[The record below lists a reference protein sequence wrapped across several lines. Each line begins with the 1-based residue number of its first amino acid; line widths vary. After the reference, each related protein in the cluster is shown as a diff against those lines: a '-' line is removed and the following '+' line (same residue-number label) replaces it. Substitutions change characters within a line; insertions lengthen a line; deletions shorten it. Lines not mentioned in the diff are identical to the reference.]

1 MIELTEI
8 LAPLAG
14 AVGGGGIVELLH
26 WRSNKRKAA
35 AEATKAEAEAGDTRI
50 DAMSKLVDQMQEQE
64 DKYINLINNKDARIE
79 EVLQQNIAL
88 KSEATS
94 AELLMCVN
102 LGCPL
107 RKPVQGQGKK
117 WYEAH
122 SDSPDIGAN
131 YTPINML
138 LKMYGKRK
146 AEMLEE
152 ASNTDSEGYDHEPM
166 EGHDNEHEP
175 NITEEVEE

>member
-1 MIELTEI
+1 MNDLLLQI
-8 LAPLAG
+8 LMPLAG
-14 AVGGGGIVELLH
+14 AVGGGGIVEILH

-64 DKYINLINNKDARIE
+64 DKYIEQLNNKDARIE
-79 EVLQQNIAL
+79 EVLQQNIAIR
-88 KSEATS
+88 SEATS

-131 YTPINML
+131 YTPINVL
-138 LKMYGKRK
+138 LKMYGDRKKRMIQE
-146 AEMLEE
+146 AEEDV
-152 ASNTDSEGYDHEPM
+152 SDS
-166 EGHDNEHEP
+166 
-175 NITEEVEE
+175 

>member
-1 MIELTEI
+1 MNDLIMQI
-8 LAPLAG
+8 LMPLAG

-64 DKYINLINNKDARIE
+64 DKYINLINSKDARIE
-79 EVLQQNIAL
+79 EVLQNNIAL

-131 YTPINML
+131 YTPINVL
-138 LKMYGKRK
+138 LKMYGDRKKRMIQE
-146 AEMLEE
+146 AEEDNE
-152 ASNTDSEGYDHEPM
+152 QDENTD
-166 EGHDNEHEP
+166 
-175 NITEEVEE
+175 

>member
-1 MIELTEI
+1 MNDLLMQIMM
-8 LAPLAG
+8 PLAG
-14 AVGGGGIVELLH
+14 AVGGGGIVEILH

-64 DKYINLINNKDARIE
+64 DKYINLINSKDARIE
-79 EVLQQNIAL
+79 EVLQNNIAL

-131 YTPINML
+131 YTPINVL
-138 LKMYGKRK
+138 LKMYGDRKKRMIQE
-146 AEMLEE
+146 AEE
-152 ASNTDSEGYDHEPM
+152 AGDENTD
-166 EGHDNEHEP
+166 
-175 NITEEVEE
+175 

>member
-1 MIELTEI
+1 MNDLLMQI
-8 LAPLAG
+8 LMPLAG
-14 AVGGGGIVELLH
+14 AVGGGGIVEFLH
-26 WRSNKRKAA
+26 WKANRRKAN

-64 DKYINLINNKDARIE
+64 DKYIALINDKDARIE
-79 EVLQQNIAL
+79 AVLRDNIAL

-131 YTPINML
+131 YTPINVL
-138 LKMYGKRK
+138 LKMYGDKKKRMIQE
-146 AEMLEE
+146 AEEGEGDGTE
-152 ASNTDSEGYDHEPM
+152 AEG
-166 EGHDNEHEP
+166 
-175 NITEEVEE
+175 

>member
-1 MIELTEI
+1 MNDLLMQI
-8 LAPLAG
+8 LMPLAG
-14 AVGGGGIVELLH
+14 AVGGGGIVELFHL
-26 WRSNKRKAA
+26 RANKRKAN

-64 DKYINLINNKDARIE
+64 DKYIDLINSKDARIE
-79 EVLQQNIAL
+79 EVLHNNIAL

-131 YTPINML
+131 YTPINVL
-138 LKMYGKRK
+138 LKMYGDKKKRMIQE
-146 AEMLEE
+146 AEESDE
-152 ASNTDSEGYDHEPM
+152 PEG
-166 EGHDNEHEP
+166 
-175 NITEEVEE
+175 

>member
-1 MIELTEI
+1 MNDLLLQI
-8 LAPLAG
+8 LMPLAG
-14 AVGGGGIVELLH
+14 AVGGGGIVEILH

-64 DKYINLINNKDARIE
+64 DKYIEQLNNKDARIE
-79 EVLQQNIAL
+79 EVLQQNIAIR
-88 KSEATS
+88 SEATS

-138 LKMYGKRK
+138 LKMYGDRKKRMIQE
-146 AEMLEE
+146 AEEDNE
-152 ASNTDSEGYDHEPM
+152 QDENTD
-166 EGHDNEHEP
+166 
-175 NITEEVEE
+175 

>member
-1 MIELTEI
+1 MNDLLLQI
-8 LAPLAG
+8 LMPLAG
-14 AVGGGGIVELLH
+14 AVGGGGIVEILH
-26 WRSNKRKAA
+26 WRSNRRKAA

-64 DKYINLINNKDARIE
+64 DKYIALINDKDARIE
-79 EVLQQNIAL
+79 SVLQDNIAL

-122 SDSPDIGAN
+122 SDDPNIGAN
-131 YTPINML
+131 YTPVNVL

-146 AEMLEE
+146 AALLEE
-152 ASNTDSEGYDHEPM
+152 A
-166 EGHDNEHEP
+166 
-175 NITEEVEE
+175 EEEAKNDETQENGADA

>member
-1 MIELTEI
+1 MNDLLMQIMM
-8 LAPLAG
+8 PLAG
-14 AVGGGGIVELLH
+14 AVGGGGIVEILH

-64 DKYINLINNKDARIE
+64 DKYIALINDKDARIE
-79 EVLQQNIAL
+79 SVLQDNIAL

-131 YTPINML
+131 YTPINVL
-138 LKMYGKRK
+138 LKMYGDRKKR
-146 AEMLEE
+146 MIQE
-152 ASNTDSEGYDHEPM
+152 AGEDNEQDENTD
-166 EGHDNEHEP
+166 
-175 NITEEVEE
+175 

>member
-1 MIELTEI
+1 MNDLLMQI
-8 LAPLAG
+8 LMPLAG
-14 AVGGGGIVELLH
+14 AVGGGGIVEILH

-64 DKYINLINNKDARIE
+64 DKYIALINDKDARIE
-79 EVLQQNIAL
+79 SVLQDNIAL

-131 YTPINML
+131 YTPINVL
-138 LKMYGKRK
+138 LKMYGDRKKRMIQE
-146 AEMLEE
+146 AEEDV
-152 ASNTDSEGYDHEPM
+152 SDS
-166 EGHDNEHEP
+166 
-175 NITEEVEE
+175 

>member
-1 MIELTEI
+1 MNDLIMQI
-8 LAPLAG
+8 LMPLAG

-64 DKYINLINNKDARIE
+64 DKYIALINDKDARIE
-79 EVLQQNIAL
+79 SVLQDNIAL

-131 YTPINML
+131 YTPINVL
-138 LKMYGKRK
+138 LKMYGDRKKRMIQE
-146 AEMLEE
+146 AE
-152 ASNTDSEGYDHEPM
+152 TDEGAE
-166 EGHDNEHEP
+166 NEDQ
-175 NITEEVEE
+175 

>member
-1 MIELTEI
+1 MM
-8 LAPLAG
+8 PLAG

-64 DKYINLINNKDARIE
+64 DKYIELINSKDARIE
-79 EVLQQNIAL
+79 EVLQNNIAL

-131 YTPINML
+131 YTPINVL
-138 LKMYGKRK
+138 LKMYGDRKKRMIQE
-146 AEMLEE
+146 AEEDNGQDE
-152 ASNTDSEGYDHEPM
+152 NTD
-166 EGHDNEHEP
+166 
-175 NITEEVEE
+175 

>member
-1 MIELTEI
+1 MNDLLMQIMM
-8 LAPLAG
+8 PLAG

-64 DKYINLINNKDARIE
+64 DKYINLINSKDARIE
-79 EVLQQNIAL
+79 EVLQNNIAL

-131 YTPINML
+131 YTPINVL
-138 LKMYGKRK
+138 LKMYGDRKKR
-146 AEMLEE
+146 MIQE
-152 ASNTDSEGYDHEPM
+152 AGEDNEQDENTD
-166 EGHDNEHEP
+166 
-175 NITEEVEE
+175 

>member
-1 MIELTEI
+1 MNDLLMQIMM
-8 LAPLAG
+8 PLAG
-14 AVGGGGIVELLH
+14 AVGGGGIVEILH

-64 DKYINLINNKDARIE
+64 DKYIEQLNNKDARIE
-79 EVLQQNIAL
+79 EVLQQNIAIR
-88 KSEATS
+88 SEATS

-131 YTPINML
+131 YTPINVL
-138 LKMYGKRK
+138 LKMYGYRKKRMIQE
-146 AEMLEE
+146 AETE
-152 ASNTDSEGYDHEPM
+152 DVSES
-166 EGHDNEHEP
+166 
-175 NITEEVEE
+175 

>member
-1 MIELTEI
+1 MNDLLMHIMM
-8 LAPLAG
+8 PLAG
-14 AVGGGGIVELLH
+14 AVGGGGIVEILH

-64 DKYINLINNKDARIE
+64 DKYIGLINDKDARIE
-79 EVLQQNIAL
+79 EVLQQNIAIR
-88 KSEATS
+88 SEATS

-131 YTPINML
+131 YTPINVL
-138 LKMYGKRK
+138 LKMYGDRKKRMIQE
-146 AEMLEE
+146 AETEDV
-152 ASNTDSEGYDHEPM
+152 SDS
-166 EGHDNEHEP
+166 
-175 NITEEVEE
+175 

>member
-1 MIELTEI
+1 MNDLLMQIFM
-8 LAPLAG
+8 PLAG

-64 DKYINLINNKDARIE
+64 DKYINLINSKDARIE
-79 EVLQQNIAL
+79 EVLQNNIAL

-131 YTPINML
+131 YTPINVL
-138 LKMYGKRK
+138 LKMYGDRKKR
-146 AEMLEE
+146 MIQE
-152 ASNTDSEGYDHEPM
+152 AGEDNEQDENTD
-166 EGHDNEHEP
+166 
-175 NITEEVEE
+175 

>member
-1 MIELTEI
+1 MNDLLLQI
-8 LAPLAG
+8 LMPLAG
-14 AVGGGGIVELLH
+14 AVGGGGIVEILH
-26 WRSNKRKAA
+26 WRSNKRKAN

-64 DKYINLINNKDARIE
+64 DKYIEQLNNKDARIE
-79 EVLQQNIAL
+79 EVLQQNIAIR
-88 KSEATS
+88 SEATS

-131 YTPINML
+131 YTPINVL
-138 LKMYGKRK
+138 LKLYGDRKKRMIQE
-146 AEMLEE
+146 AEEDV
-152 ASNTDSEGYDHEPM
+152 SDS
-166 EGHDNEHEP
+166 
-175 NITEEVEE
+175 

>member
-1 MIELTEI
+1 MNDLLLQI
-8 LAPLAG
+8 LMPLAG
-14 AVGGGGIVELLH
+14 AVGGGGIVEILH

-64 DKYINLINNKDARIE
+64 DKYIEQLNNKDARIE
-79 EVLQQNIAL
+79 EVLQQNIAIR
-88 KSEATS
+88 SEATS

-131 YTPINML
+131 YTPINVL
-138 LKMYGKRK
+138 LKMYGDRKKRMIQE
-146 AEMLEE
+146 AEEDNE
-152 ASNTDSEGYDHEPM
+152 QDENTD
-166 EGHDNEHEP
+166 
-175 NITEEVEE
+175 

>member
-1 MIELTEI
+1 MNDLIMQI
-8 LAPLAG
+8 LMPLAG
-14 AVGGGGIVELLH
+14 AVGGGGIVEILH

-64 DKYINLINNKDARIE
+64 DKYIALINDKDARIE
-79 EVLQQNIAL
+79 SVLQDNIAL

-131 YTPINML
+131 YTPINVL
-138 LKMYGKRK
+138 LKMYGDRKKR
-146 AEMLEE
+146 MIQE
-152 ASNTDSEGYDHEPM
+152 AGEDVSDS
-166 EGHDNEHEP
+166 
-175 NITEEVEE
+175 

>member
-1 MIELTEI
+1 MNDLLMQIMM
-8 LAPLAG
+8 PLAG
-14 AVGGGGIVELLH
+14 AVGGGGIVEILH

-64 DKYINLINNKDARIE
+64 DKYIALINDKDARIE
-79 EVLQQNIAL
+79 SVLQDNIAL

-131 YTPINML
+131 YTPINVL
-138 LKMYGKRK
+138 LKMYGDRKKR
-146 AEMLEE
+146 MIQE
-152 ASNTDSEGYDHEPM
+152 AGEDVSDS
-166 EGHDNEHEP
+166 
-175 NITEEVEE
+175 

>member
-1 MIELTEI
+1 MNDLLMQIMM
-8 LAPLAG
+8 PLAG

-64 DKYINLINNKDARIE
+64 DKYIGLINDKDARIE
-79 EVLQQNIAL
+79 SVLQDNIAL

-131 YTPINML
+131 YTPINVL
-138 LKMYGKRK
+138 LKMYGDRKKR
-146 AEMLEE
+146 MIQE
-152 ASNTDSEGYDHEPM
+152 AGEDNEQDENTD
-166 EGHDNEHEP
+166 
-175 NITEEVEE
+175 

>member
-1 MIELTEI
+1 MNDLLLQI
-8 LAPLAG
+8 LMPLAG

-64 DKYINLINNKDARIE
+64 DKYIEQLNNKDARIE
-79 EVLQQNIAL
+79 EVLQNNIAL

-131 YTPINML
+131 YTPINVL
-138 LKMYGKRK
+138 LKMYGDRKKRLIQE
-146 AEMLEE
+146 AEEE
-152 ASNTDSEGYDHEPM
+152 DVSHS
-166 EGHDNEHEP
+166 
-175 NITEEVEE
+175 

>member
-1 MIELTEI
+1 MNDLLMQIMM
-8 LAPLAG
+8 PLAG
-14 AVGGGGIVELLH
+14 AVGGGGIVEILH

-64 DKYINLINNKDARIE
+64 DKYIEQLNNKDARIE
-79 EVLQQNIAL
+79 EVLQQNIAIR
-88 KSEATS
+88 SEATS

-131 YTPINML
+131 YTPINVL
-138 LKMYGKRK
+138 LKMYGDRKKR
-146 AEMLEE
+146 MIQE
-152 ASNTDSEGYDHEPM
+152 AGEDNEQDENTD
-166 EGHDNEHEP
+166 
-175 NITEEVEE
+175 

>member
-1 MIELTEI
+1 MNDLLLQI
-8 LAPLAG
+8 LMPLAG
-14 AVGGGGIVELLH
+14 AVGGGGIVEFLH
-26 WRSNKRKAA
+26 WKANKRKAN

-64 DKYINLINNKDARIE
+64 DKYIEQLNNKDARIE

-88 KSEATS
+88 RSEATS

-131 YTPINML
+131 YTPINVL
-138 LKMYGKRK
+138 LKMYGDRKKRMIQE
-146 AEMLEE
+146 AEEE
-152 ASNTDSEGYDHEPM
+152 DVSDS
-166 EGHDNEHEP
+166 
-175 NITEEVEE
+175 

>member
-1 MIELTEI
+1 MNDLIMQI
-8 LAPLAG
+8 LMPLAG
-14 AVGGGGIVELLH
+14 AVGGGGIVEILH
-26 WRSNKRKAA
+26 WRSNRRKAA

-64 DKYINLINNKDARIE
+64 DKYIALINDKDARIE
-79 EVLQQNIAL
+79 SVLQDNIAL

-131 YTPINML
+131 YTPINVL
-138 LKMYGKRK
+138 LKMYGDRKKRMIQE
-146 AEMLEE
+146 AETEDV
-152 ASNTDSEGYDHEPM
+152 SDS
-166 EGHDNEHEP
+166 
-175 NITEEVEE
+175 

>member
-1 MIELTEI
+1 MNDLLLQI
-8 LAPLAG
+8 LMPLAG
-14 AVGGGGIVELLH
+14 AVGGGGIVEILH

-64 DKYINLINNKDARIE
+64 DKYIALINDKDARIE
-79 EVLQQNIAL
+79 EVLQQNIAIR
-88 KSEATS
+88 SEATS

-131 YTPINML
+131 YTPINVL
-138 LKMYGKRK
+138 LKMYGDRKKRMIQE
-146 AEMLEE
+146 AEEDNGQDE
-152 ASNTDSEGYDHEPM
+152 NTD
-166 EGHDNEHEP
+166 
-175 NITEEVEE
+175 

>member
-1 MIELTEI
+1 MNDLLMQIFM
-8 LAPLAG
+8 PLAG

-64 DKYINLINNKDARIE
+64 DKYIALINTKDAKLE
-79 EVLQQNIAL
+79 EVLHQNIAL
-88 KSEATS
+88 KGEATS
-94 AELLMCVN
+94 AELMMCVN

-138 LKMYGKRK
+138 LKMYGDRKKRMIQE
-146 AEMLEE
+146 AEEDNE
-152 ASNTDSEGYDHEPM
+152 QDENTD
-166 EGHDNEHEP
+166 
-175 NITEEVEE
+175 

>member
-1 MIELTEI
+1 MNDLLMQI
-8 LAPLAG
+8 LMPLAG
-14 AVGGGGIVELLH
+14 AVGGGGIVEFLH
-26 WRSNKRKAA
+26 WKANKRKAN

-64 DKYINLINNKDARIE
+64 DKYIALINDKDARIE
-79 EVLQQNIAL
+79 AVLRDNIAL

-131 YTPINML
+131 YTPINVL
-138 LKMYGKRK
+138 LKLYGDKKKRMIQE
-146 AEMLEE
+146 AE
-152 ASNTDSEGYDHEPM
+152 EG
-166 EGHDNEHEP
+166 NENED
-175 NITEEVEE
+175 

>member
-1 MIELTEI
+1 MNDLLLQI
-8 LAPLAG
+8 LMPLAG

-64 DKYINLINNKDARIE
+64 DKYIALINDKDARIE
-79 EVLQQNIAL
+79 SVLQDNIAL

-131 YTPINML
+131 YTPINVL
-138 LKMYGKRK
+138 LKMYGDRKKR
-146 AEMLEE
+146 MIQE
-152 ASNTDSEGYDHEPM
+152 AGEDVSDS
-166 EGHDNEHEP
+166 
-175 NITEEVEE
+175 

>member
-1 MIELTEI
+1 MQIMM
-8 LAPLAG
+8 PLAG

-64 DKYINLINNKDARIE
+64 DKYINLINSKDARIE
-79 EVLQQNIAL
+79 EVLQNNIAL

-131 YTPINML
+131 YTPINVL
-138 LKMYGKRK
+138 LKMYGDRKKR
-146 AEMLEE
+146 MIQE
-152 ASNTDSEGYDHEPM
+152 AGEDNEQDENTD
-166 EGHDNEHEP
+166 
-175 NITEEVEE
+175 

>member
-1 MIELTEI
+1 MNDLLLQI
-8 LAPLAG
+8 LMPLAG
-14 AVGGGGIVELLH
+14 AVGGGGIVEILH
-26 WRSNKRKAA
+26 WRSNKRKAN

-64 DKYINLINNKDARIE
+64 DKYIALINDKDARIE
-79 EVLQQNIAL
+79 AVLQDNIAL

-131 YTPINML
+131 YTPINVL
-138 LKMYGKRK
+138 LKMYGDRKKRMIQE
-146 AEMLEE
+146 AETEDV
-152 ASNTDSEGYDHEPM
+152 SDS
-166 EGHDNEHEP
+166 
-175 NITEEVEE
+175 

>member
-1 MIELTEI
+1 MNDLLMQIMM
-8 LAPLAG
+8 PLAG
-14 AVGGGGIVELLH
+14 AVGGGGIVELFH
-26 WRSNKRKAA
+26 WRSNRRKAA

-64 DKYINLINNKDARIE
+64 DKYIALINTKDAKLE
-79 EVLQQNIAL
+79 EVLHQNIAL
-88 KSEATS
+88 KGEATS
-94 AELLMCVN
+94 AELMMCVN

-138 LKMYGKRK
+138 LKMYGDRKKRMIQE
-146 AEMLEE
+146 AEEDNE
-152 ASNTDSEGYDHEPM
+152 QDENTD
-166 EGHDNEHEP
+166 
-175 NITEEVEE
+175 

>member
-1 MIELTEI
+1 MNDLIMQI
-8 LAPLAG
+8 LMPLAG
-14 AVGGGGIVELLH
+14 AVGGGGIVEILH
-26 WRSNKRKAA
+26 WRSNKRKAN

-64 DKYINLINNKDARIE
+64 DKYIALINDKDARIE
-79 EVLQQNIAL
+79 AVLQDNIAL

-131 YTPINML
+131 YTPINVL
-138 LKMYGKRK
+138 LKMYGDRKKRMIQE
-146 AEMLEE
+146 AETEDV
-152 ASNTDSEGYDHEPM
+152 SDS
-166 EGHDNEHEP
+166 
-175 NITEEVEE
+175 

>member
-1 MIELTEI
+1 MNDLIMQI
-8 LAPLAG
+8 LMPLAG

-64 DKYINLINNKDARIE
+64 DKYIALINDKDARIE
-79 EVLQQNIAL
+79 SVLQDNIAL

-131 YTPINML
+131 YTPINVL
-138 LKMYGKRK
+138 LKMYGDRKKR
-146 AEMLEE
+146 MIQE
-152 ASNTDSEGYDHEPM
+152 AGEDNGQDENTD
-166 EGHDNEHEP
+166 
-175 NITEEVEE
+175 

>member
-1 MIELTEI
+1 MNDLIMQI
-8 LAPLAG
+8 LMPLAG

-26 WRSNKRKAA
+26 WRSNKRKAN

-64 DKYINLINNKDARIE
+64 DKYIALINDKDARIE
-79 EVLQQNIAL
+79 SVLQDNIAL

-131 YTPINML
+131 YTPINVL
-138 LKMYGKRK
+138 LKMYGDRKKRMIQE
-146 AEMLEE
+146 AETEDV
-152 ASNTDSEGYDHEPM
+152 SDS
-166 EGHDNEHEP
+166 
-175 NITEEVEE
+175 

>member
-1 MIELTEI
+1 MNDLIMQI
-8 LAPLAG
+8 LMPLAG
-14 AVGGGGIVELLH
+14 AVGGGGIVEILH

-64 DKYINLINNKDARIE
+64 DKYIALINDKDARIE
-79 EVLQQNIAL
+79 SVLQDNIAL

-131 YTPINML
+131 YTPINVL
-138 LKMYGKRK
+138 LKMYGDRKKRMIQE
-146 AEMLEE
+146 AETEDV
-152 ASNTDSEGYDHEPM
+152 SDS
-166 EGHDNEHEP
+166 
-175 NITEEVEE
+175 

>member
-1 MIELTEI
+1 MNDLIMQI
-8 LAPLAG
+8 LMPLAG
-14 AVGGGGIVELLH
+14 AVGGGGIVEILH

-64 DKYINLINNKDARIE
+64 DKYIELINNKDARIE
-79 EVLQQNIAL
+79 EVLQQNIAIR
-88 KSEATS
+88 SEATS

-131 YTPINML
+131 YTPINVL
-138 LKMYGKRK
+138 LKMYGDRKKRMIQE
-146 AEMLEE
+146 AETEDV
-152 ASNTDSEGYDHEPM
+152 SDS
-166 EGHDNEHEP
+166 
-175 NITEEVEE
+175 

>member
-1 MIELTEI
+1 MNDLIMQVLM
-8 LAPLAG
+8 PLAG

-26 WRSNKRKAA
+26 WRSNKRKAN

-64 DKYINLINNKDARIE
+64 DKYIEQLNNKDARIE
-79 EVLQQNIAL
+79 EVLQQNIAIR
-88 KSEATS
+88 SEATS

-131 YTPINML
+131 YTPINVL
-138 LKMYGKRK
+138 LKMYGDRKKRMIQE
-146 AEMLEE
+146 AEEE
-152 ASNTDSEGYDHEPM
+152 NVSDS
-166 EGHDNEHEP
+166 
-175 NITEEVEE
+175 

>member
-1 MIELTEI
+1 MNDLLMQI
-8 LAPLAG
+8 LMPLAG
-14 AVGGGGIVELLH
+14 AVGGGGIVEFLH
-26 WRSNKRKAA
+26 WKANKRKAN

-64 DKYINLINNKDARIE
+64 DKYIALINDKDARIE
-79 EVLQQNIAL
+79 AVLQDNIAL

-131 YTPINML
+131 YTPINVL
-138 LKMYGKRK
+138 LKMYGDRKKRMIQE
-146 AEMLEE
+146 AE
-152 ASNTDSEGYDHEPM
+152 EG
-166 EGHDNEHEP
+166 NENED
-175 NITEEVEE
+175 

>member
-1 MIELTEI
+1 MNDLLLQI
-8 LAPLAG
+8 LMPLAG

-64 DKYINLINNKDARIE
+64 DKYIEQLNNKDARIE
-79 EVLQQNIAL
+79 EVLQQNIAIR
-88 KSEATS
+88 SEATS

-131 YTPINML
+131 YTPINVL
-138 LKMYGKRK
+138 LKMYGDRKKRMIQE
-146 AEMLEE
+146 AETEDV
-152 ASNTDSEGYDHEPM
+152 SDS
-166 EGHDNEHEP
+166 
-175 NITEEVEE
+175 

>member
-1 MIELTEI
+1 MNDLLLQI
-8 LAPLAG
+8 LMPLAG

-64 DKYINLINNKDARIE
+64 DKYIALINTKDAKLE
-79 EVLQQNIAL
+79 EVLHQNIAL
-88 KSEATS
+88 KGEATS
-94 AELLMCVN
+94 AELMMCVN

-138 LKMYGKRK
+138 LKMYGDRKRRMLK
-146 AEMLEE
+146 EAEEDNE
-152 ASNTDSEGYDHEPM
+152 QDENTD
-166 EGHDNEHEP
+166 
-175 NITEEVEE
+175 